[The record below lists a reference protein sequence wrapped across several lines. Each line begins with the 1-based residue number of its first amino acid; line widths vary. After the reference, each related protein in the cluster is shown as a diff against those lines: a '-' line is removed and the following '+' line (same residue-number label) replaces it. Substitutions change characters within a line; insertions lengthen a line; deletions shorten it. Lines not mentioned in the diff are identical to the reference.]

1 MATQFPNESWIQSTR
16 TGSGVMTIR
25 EPPVGGISNAE
36 HVADP
41 DGFDLTVL
49 GRLVGRATPKVR
61 HLADLRPQRKRD
73 ILIEHLFRDI
83 HGPLSS
89 PLEVCA
95 SFPLIILTVNRIISL
110 VQLLSA

>member
-1 MATQFPNESWIQSTR
+1 MLLFMVGRSAPSAMNHFALGSTPTSALALASWL
-16 TGSGVMTIR
+16 
-25 EPPVGGISNAE
+25 